1 MKKSLILFASLFI
14 LGASSISA
22 NTIDNVEST
31 TNTLDYQ
38 KWIIIVYSGQT
49 GEIIFQ
55 ETGCHTFE
63 TIHERIQEFGGKY
76 NNDDVFFNSIGECD

>member
-1 MKKSLILFASLFI
+1 MKKSLILFASLFM

-38 KWIIIVYSGQT
+38 MWEIIIYSGDT
-49 GEIIFQ
+49 GVIIFQ
-55 ETGCHTFE
+55 ERGCHTFE
-63 TIHERIQEFGGKY
+63 TIEARIQEFGGKY
-76 NNDDVFFNSIGECD
+76 YRDDITFNIIGDC